1 MWASLVVGLL
11 FLAGSAYNLFGP
23 EPNSAEAIA
32 GLTIGV
38 ALVGL
43 FAFLRVQQRQA
54 GDFHGWLSSNA
65 DSIRAGKARYQGVP
79 ITPATVLARY
89 RMALSFLVMSYRIST
104 RPYIVDHDATAAVAT
119 VCSAASLLFGW
130 WGIPWGPVYTFQSLS
145 SNLRGGLRYTV
156 GDVLGQVPQPA
167 PAA

>member
-11 FLAGSAYNLFGP
+11 FLAGAAYNLFGP
-23 EPNSAEAIA
+23 EPDSAETIA
-32 GLTIGV
+32 GLAIGV

-43 FAFLRVQQRQA
+43 FAFLRVQQRQ
-54 GDFHGWLSSNA
+54 GDDLHAWLSGNA
-65 DSIRAGKARYQGVP
+65 DSIRAGKAQYRGVAV
-79 ITPATVLARY
+79 TPATVLARY
-89 RMALSFLVMSYRIST
+89 RIALSFLVMSYRIST
-104 RPYIVDHDATAAVAT
+104 RPYIVGQDATAAVAT

-130 WGIPWGPVYTFQSLS
+130 WGIPWGPIYTFQSLS